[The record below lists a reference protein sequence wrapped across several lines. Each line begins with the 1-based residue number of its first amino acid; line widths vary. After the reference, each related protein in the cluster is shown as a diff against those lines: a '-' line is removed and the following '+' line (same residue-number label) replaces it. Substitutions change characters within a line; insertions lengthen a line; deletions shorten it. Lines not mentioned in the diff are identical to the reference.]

1 MLMKRI
7 GIDLGTANVLVAVKG
22 KGIVLNEPSVVAI
35 SRRDNRLEAIGA
47 QAREMLGRNPHAI
60 EVIRPLREGVIAD
73 YLVTEAML
81 RYLIRRVMGSMRYFG
96 TRPEVMVCVPVGATS
111 VEQRAVRDAA
121 EQAGARKPAWLI
133 PEPLAAALGARLPI
147 SAPRGSMVVD
157 IGGGRTEAAVISLSG
172 IVVADSIR
180 IGGDKLDEAIAQYV
194 RRRHNLIIGERTA
207 EEVKIAIGSALPL
220 EEELTMEAQGRDQV
234 TGLPRTVTLTST
246 EIAQALQDPLN
257 AIIERVRGVLE
268 RTPPELASDIVE
280 RGIVLTG
287 GGALLRKIDQL
298 LTEELGVPCM
308 VAENPLQCVALGAAM
323 ALERLETLKR
333 YLPTEQE
340 SLVPGI

>member
-1 MLMKRI
+1 
-7 GIDLGTANVLVAVKG
+7 VKG
-22 KGIVLNEPSVVAI
+22 KGIVLSEPSVVAI
-35 SRRDNRLEAIGA
+35 SRRDNRIEAIGS
-47 QAREMLGRNPHAI
+47 QAREMVGRNPHAI

-81 RYLIRRVMGSMRYFG
+81 RYLIRRVMGGMRYLG
-96 TRPEVMVCVPVGATS
+96 TRPEVMVCVPIGATS

-172 IVVADSIR
+172 IVVADSVR
-180 IGGDKLDEAIAQYV
+180 IGGDKLDEAIAHYV

-246 EIAQALQDPLN
+246 EIAQAIQDPLS

-280 RGIVLTG
+280 RGIILTG

-340 SLVPGI
+340 SLVPGA